1 MKSNYHKATLHLRKS
16 DPVLAHIIK
25 SAPPFNLRLQRGYFK
40 FLVKAIMYQQL
51 AGPAARTIFN
61 RFKALYPRKSARGG
75 SARGGTFPTALDI
88 AKTSDKKLRSAGL
101 SRQKISY
108 LRDLSQKSANGTLQL
123 KGFTRMTDAEV
134 LQNVTSVKGIGNWT
148 GQMLLIFSLGR
159 LDILPTGD
167 WGFVK
172 GVRDAYGFKTHP
184 KPRTIEK
191 LAEKWKPY
199 RSVATW
205 YLWHFKDNEVKN
217 KRKK

>member
-1 MKSNYHKATLHLRKS
+1 MKSNYRQATHHLRQS
-16 DPVLAHIIK
+16 DPVLARIMK
-25 SAPPFNLRLQRGYFK
+25 SAPPFNLRLQRGYFR

-61 RFKALYPRKSARGG
+61 RFKALYPDKN
-75 SARGGTFPTALDI
+75 FPTAQDI
-88 AKTSDKKLRSAGL
+88 AQTSDQKLRSAGL

-108 LRDLSQKSANGTLQL
+108 LRDLSQKSLNGTLKL
-123 KGFTRMTDAEV
+123 KGYTRMTDEEV
-134 LQNVTSVKGIGNWT
+134 LQNVTTVKGIGTWT

-172 GVRDAYGFKTHP
+172 GVRDAYGFKSAP
-184 KPRTIEK
+184 QPRTIEK
-191 LAEKWKPY
+191 LAKKWKPY

-205 YLWHFKDNEVKN
+205 YLWHFKDNEVK
-217 KRKK
+217 KKKK

>member
-1 MKSNYHKATLHLRKS
+1 MKPNYHQATLHLRQS
-16 DPVLAHIIK
+16 DPVLATIIK

-61 RFKALYPRKSARGG
+61 RFKALYPDKN
-75 SARGGTFPTALDI
+75 FPTPEDI
-88 AKTSDKKLRSAGL
+88 AQTSDQKLRSAGL

-108 LRDLSQKSANGTLQL
+108 LRDLTQKSLNGTLKL
-123 KGFTRMTDAEV
+123 KGYTRMTDEEV
-134 LQNVTSVKGIGNWT
+134 LQNVTSVKGIGTWT

-172 GVRDAYGFKTHP
+172 GVRDAYGFKSAP

-191 LAEKWKPY
+191 LALKWRPY

-205 YLWHFKDNEVKN
+205 YLWHFKDNEVKKN
-217 KRKK
+217 QKRK

>member
-1 MKSNYHKATLHLRKS
+1 MKTNYRHATLHLRQS
-16 DPVLAHIIK
+16 DPVLARIMK
-25 SAPPFNLRLQRGYFK
+25 KAPPFNLRLQRGYFK

-61 RFKALYPRKSARGG
+61 RFKALYPGK
-75 SARGGTFPTALDI
+75 TFPTALDI
-88 AKTSDKKLRSAGL
+88 IKTPDKKLRSAGL

-217 KRKK
+217 KRK

>member
-1 MKSNYHKATLHLRKS
+1 MKHNFKQATLHLRQS

-61 RFKALYPRKSARGG
+61 RFKALYPGK
-75 SARGGTFPTALDI
+75 TFPTALDI
-88 AKTSDKKLRSAGL
+88 IKTPDKKLRSAGL

-108 LRDLSQKSANGTLQL
+108 LRDLSQKSADGTLQL

-172 GVRDAYGFKTHP
+172 GVRDAYGFKSAP
-184 KPRTIEK
+184 KPSTIEK

-205 YLWHFKDNEVKN
+205 YLWHYKDNEVKN
-217 KRKK
+217 KKKK

>member
-1 MKSNYHKATLHLRKS
+1 MKSNYHQATLHLRQS

-61 RFKALYPRKSARGG
+61 RFKALYPDK
-75 SARGGTFPTALDI
+75 TFPTALDI

-108 LRDLSQKSANGTLQL
+108 LRDLSQKSADGTLQL
-123 KGFTRMTDAEV
+123 KGFTRMTDEEV
-134 LQNVTSVKGIGNWT
+134 LQNVTSIKGVGNWT

-172 GVRDAYGFKTHP
+172 GVRDAYGFKSAP
-184 KPRTIEK
+184 KPKTIEK

-217 KRKK
+217 KKKK